1 MQFMNLSLA
10 LPKERDAPA
19 VLEWIRALDIL
30 IDSLGTF
37 KFTSGEKAVSLG
49 VLEARVRKELFGAK
63 LALLAGWVPF
73 DHLQDAKRSP
83 PRPHR
88 AKQAG
93 G

>member
-1 MQFMNLSLA
+1 MNLSLA

-37 KFTSGEKAVSLG
+37 KFTSGEEAVPLG
-49 VLEARVRKELFGAK
+49 VLEAQVCKGLFVADMPH
-63 LALLAGWVPF
+63 LAGWVPF
-73 DHLQDAKRSP
+73 DHLEGTKRSP

-88 AKQAG
+88 AKQACG
-93 G
+93 